1 MKTKVAREI
10 PLDTVYKELKR
21 FKNNALGNTNTL
33 LGSQQCLIASNNRRE
48 RKKKLMFEA
57 IRRP

>member
-33 LGSQQCLIASNNRRE
+33 LGSQ
-48 RKKKLMFEA
+48 
-57 IRRP
+57 